1 MMKKISN
8 KQKLNNLIKKKLN
21 KRKSKKLL
29 LKINKILTSSNYI
42 NHINIFNLLKEMM
55 IITLLPK

>member
-1 MMKKISN
+1 MKKISN